1 MTSAL
6 CNWRWRS
13 RAGVQSMGLDD
24 LIRLALFAD
33 RYEILEVSAAAQA
46 AIVRSFLTVDTCGQ
60 LVQLELDQL
69 SCVVSAARTLALK
82 NFEAVARSKGFL
94 DLREDALCDLVRDD
108 MLAADEDAVLEAVI
122 VWIKG
127 GHEERRGGERLLGQI
142 RYGLMEPSLL
152 KEVGL
157 KASKLLPGVQG
168 ACLRDLVDE
177 ALQLQLLPVGMRQD
191 GACKSFVWR
200 KGINVLW
207 GEYAKPADL
216 SAGQSRYPVLVCAN
230 YTVHRLCG
238 SQGRVFCAL
247 WQEDKSRGSVI
258 LWDQQDCQGASA
270 HGVPQL

>member
-1 MTSAL
+1 
-6 CNWRWRS
+6 
-13 RAGVQSMGLDD
+13 MGLDD

-94 DLREDALCDLVRDD
+94 DLRKDALCDLVRDD
-108 MLAADEDAVLEAVI
+108 MLAADEDAVLELVI

-127 GHEERRGGERLLGQI
+127 GHEERRGERLLGQI

-157 KASKLLPGVQG
+157 KANELLPGVQG
-168 ACLRDLVDE
+168 ARLRDLVDE
-177 ALQLQLLPVGMRQD
+177 VLQLQLLPVGM
-191 GACKSFVWR
+191 GLAS
-200 KGINVLW
+200 L
-207 GEYAKPADL
+207 
-216 SAGQSRYPVLVCAN
+216 
-230 YTVHRLCG
+230 LCG
-238 SQGRVFCAL
+238 GRA
-247 WQEDKSRGSVI
+247 
-258 LWDQQDCQGASA
+258 
-270 HGVPQL
+270 

>member
-191 GACKSFVWR
+191 GACKSFFSR
-200 KGINVLW
+200 KGMDVSW
-207 GEYAKPADL
+207 GGYAKPADL
-216 SAGQSRYPVLVCAN
+216 SAGQPLSGSG
-230 YTVHRLCG
+230 LCLLH
-238 SQGRVFCAL
+238 SSWTL
-247 WQEDKSRGSVI
+247 WQPRARVRCAVARGLV
-258 LWDQQDCQGASA
+258 
-270 HGVPQL
+270 